1 MLSFYI
7 YKREIQAAFSGILTP
22 NAAVLIAIFAF
33 RLSAG
38 GGGGE
43 CHVCQVRWT
52 EGEEEVGEGV
62 SETGIRCQDGI
73 LKYYTDLYWTI
84 LYTACVLYIFH

>member
-1 MLSFYI
+1 MRHPRFRVLSFYI
-7 YKREIQAAFSGILTP
+7 YKREIQAAFSGILAP

-38 GGGGE
+38 GGE

-52 EGEEEVGEGV
+52 EGEEGVGEGV
-62 SETGIRCQDGI
+62 SETGISCQDGI
-73 LKYYTDLYWTI
+73 LK
-84 LYTACVLYIFH
+84 

>member
-1 MLSFYI
+1 MCATPSFRVLSFYI

-38 GGGGE
+38 G
-43 CHVCQVRWT
+43 
-52 EGEEEVGEGV
+52 V
-62 SETGIRCQDGI
+62 SVMFARSDGQRGRR
-73 LKYYTDLYWTI
+73 K
-84 LYTACVLYIFH
+84 